1 MADNKLLEF
10 SDFGG
15 FSLPIEFI
23 FKAVIGQYNFRT
35 IFLHSHWRKQCT
47 DIQRER
53 KRVDYRLKLKVS
65 TVDIRIKQSGL
76 KVIHSKV
83 PSSALVN
90 FKYF

>member
-1 MADNKLLEF
+1 MQQILYLLEIADF
-10 SDFGG
+10 SHG
-15 FSLPIEFI
+15 IEFI